1 MPKKNKLAIYL
12 IKDEYANDDDKILK
26 GSKTVLGGYGEK
38 LGFAPT
44 DNTPTEAILDG
55 TKRKIKVIL

>member
-1 MPKKNKLAIYL
+1 
-12 IKDEYANDDDKILK
+12 
-26 GSKTVLGGYGEK
+26 

-55 TKRKIKVIL
+55 TKRKIKVILWN